1 MRETSLS
8 SDERDV
14 LEALYTADQADLF
27 DILDKDPETLRETP
41 DRLIVVVVIS
51 YCRGVTTTTIKRADL
66 VPTSTTGRY

>member
-1 MRETSLS
+1 MRETPLS

-14 LEALYTADQADLF
+14 LEALYTADDQADLF

-51 YCRGVTTTTIKRADL
+51 YCRGVTPRPFQPPKQ
-66 VPTSTTGRY
+66 G